1 MAIEWP
7 LSDARKRTL
16 SRGAQFGVVVVLVL
30 GLVESNISV
39 VINGIGALAVTFLPA
54 ILSRDYRI
62 TLSPGLTLWLT
73 LAVLLHAVGILGP
86 YHAIWW
92 WDHVT
97 HTLSATVIAGLG
109 YSTAHAIDLYSD
121 EIYLPSRFLFV
132 YILLFTVAFGVGWE
146 VIEFVAR
153 ALAESMG
160 YGPVLVQYGLED
172 TIMDL
177 IFDLIGGVLVA
188 SFGTPAF
195 AHVVDSIVD
204 RYERAAGEG

>member
-16 SRGAQFGVVVVLVL
+16 SRGSQLGVVVVIAV
-30 GLVESNISV
+30 GLVEGNISV

-54 ILSRDYRI
+54 ILRRDYRI
-62 TLSPGLTLWLT
+62 TLSPGLTLWLS
-73 LAVLLHAVGILGP
+73 LAVLLHAIGILGP
-86 YHAIWW
+86 YHNIWW

-109 YSTAHAIDLYSD
+109 YSTARAIDLYSD
-121 EIYLPSRFLFV
+121 EIYLPPRFLFV
-132 YILLFTVAFGVGWE
+132 YILLFALAFGVGWE
-146 VIEFVAR
+146 VIEFGAR
-153 ALAESMG
+153 EIGEVMG
-160 YGPVLVQYGLED
+160 YGPLLVQYGLED
-172 TIMDL
+172 TILDL

-195 AHVVDSIVD
+195 AHVVDSLVD